1 MLNYVGW
8 GKRKEDIE
16 VVYGSLT
23 PEGFL
28 CLFSSR
34 GLDRWWR
41 CCSTEI
47 MEVFEHMR
55 WHGSNSPYARLTL
68 ICYAQKI
75 MKHAENKR
83 YRHYLIPDVL
93 HSLRHGS
100 SNWEQR
106 KACICL
112 KHVSGQCLGRFDK
125 RVIGAL
131 EEVVERCG
139 RHRLRHCAESALVK
153 FRARV
158 L

>member
-1 MLNYVGW
+1 MSG
-8 GKRKEDIE
+8 GEKGRKTLKLCM
-16 VVYGSLT
+16 VLSPLKAFFVYF
-23 PEGFL
+23 PAVA
-28 CLFSSR
+28 
-34 GLDRWWR
+34 
-41 CCSTEI
+41 STDGGVAVPLKI

-68 ICYAQKI
+68 ICCAQKI